1 MLQFMVWFASAVGGV
16 EIICIC
22 FVWLLLYKTQQSSTE
37 NTQGYLQVASGFR
50 KFTYDESKKATET
63 FREEIGRGGSGV
75 AYKGV
80 LSNRRVAAIKRL
92 NETNHGEAEFLVELS
107 TIRRVN
113 HMNLI
118 ETWGYCLEGN
128 HRLLVYDYGVVVM
141 EMVTGKSPMTTG
153 GQGSRNTGAMEQR
166 GLVKWVR
173 EKMNGNGENE
183 LWLEEIIDPV
193 MKGKCDLRKVKIL
206 VQVALECLEEDKDAR
221 PTMRQVIERLL
232 PR

>member
-22 FVWLLLYKTQQSSTE
+22 FVWLLLYKTQQSSSE
-37 NTQGYLQVASGFR
+37 NTQGYLQVASEFR
-50 KFTYDESKKATET
+50 KFTYDELKKATGT

-75 AYKGV
+75 VYKGV

-92 NETNHGEAEFLVELS
+92 NESNHGEAEFLAELS
-107 TIRRVN
+107 TIRR
-113 HMNLI
+113 
-118 ETWGYCLEGN
+118 
-128 HRLLVYDYGVVVM
+128 
-141 EMVTGKSPMTTG
+141 
-153 GQGSRNTGAMEQR
+153 R

-193 MKGKCDLRKVKIL
+193 MKGKCDLRKMEIL

-232 PR
+232 PH